1 MSHLKIGKYY
11 GEDVSKKTYFFGD
24 ILGDGYKDITS
35 IEMIVSSS
43 NFSNKDFLFTRDF
56 LIDYVDTLDI
66 KNITIK
72 EKHLLCEYSVL
83 SYDEISEFYGADKA
97 IVLINDNDNKLIH
110 SLNVRKKSIISIY
123 EDTLTKGEIDVLG
136 LSLSIN
142 NLDTFDLDSVLLGID
157 KITYLNDNDKIIIKN
172 ILNGESQKGY
182 SDDIYKI
189 K

>member
-1 MSHLKIGKYY
+1 MGHLKIGKYY
-11 GEDVSKKTYFFGD
+11 GEDISKKTYFFGG
-24 ILGDGYKDITS
+24 ILEDGYKDITS

-43 NFSNKDFLFTRDF
+43 DFSNKDFLFTRDF

-72 EKHLLCEYSVL
+72 EKHLLCEYGVL
-83 SYDEISEFYGADKA
+83 SYDDISNFYDSDKA
-97 IVLINDNDNKLIH
+97 NVLINDIDIKLINT
-110 SLNVRKKSIISIY
+110 LNERKKSIISIY
-123 EDTLTKGEIDVLG
+123 EDTLTKGEIDMLG

-142 NLDTFDLDSVLLGID
+142 NFDTFDLDSVLLEID
-157 KITYLNDNDKIIIKN
+157 KITYLSDDDKIIIKN

>member
-11 GEDVSKKTYFFGD
+11 GEDMSKKTYLFGD
-24 ILGDGYKDITS
+24 VLEDGYKDITS
-35 IEMIVSSS
+35 IEMIISSS
-43 NFSNKDFLFTRDF
+43 DFSNKDFLFTRD
-56 LIDYVDTLDI
+56 LLLDYVNTLDI

-72 EKHLLCEYSVL
+72 EKHLLCEYGVL
-83 SYDEISEFYGADKA
+83 SYDDISDFYGADKA

-123 EDTLTKGEIDVLG
+123 EDTLTKGEIDMLA

-142 NLDTFDLDSVLLGID
+142 NLDTFDLDSVLLEID
-157 KITYLNDNDKIIIKN
+157 KIIYLNDNDKTIIKN
-172 ILNGESQKGY
+172 ILNGETQKGD
-182 SDDIYKI
+182 SDDSSKI

>member
-1 MSHLKIGKYY
+1 MSHLKLGKYY
-11 GEDVSKKTYFFGD
+11 GEDISKKTYFFGD
-24 ILGDGYKDITS
+24 ILEGGYKDITS

-43 NFSNKDFLFTRDF
+43 DFSNKDFLFTRDF
-56 LIDYVDTLDI
+56 LISYVDTLDI

-72 EKHLLCEYSVL
+72 EKHLLCEYGVL
-83 SYDEISEFYGADKA
+83 SYDDISEFYGADKA

-110 SLNVRKKSIISIY
+110 SLNDRKKTIISVY
-123 EDTLTKGEIDVLG
+123 EDTLTNGEIDMLS

-142 NLDTFDLDSVLLGID
+142 NFDSFDLDNVLLEID
-157 KITYLNDNDKIIIKN
+157 KITYLSDDDKIIIKN

>member
-1 MSHLKIGKYY
+1 M
-11 GEDVSKKTYFFGD
+11 
-24 ILGDGYKDITS
+24 
-35 IEMIVSSS
+35 
-43 NFSNKDFLFTRDF
+43 
-56 LIDYVDTLDI
+56 
-66 KNITIK
+66 
-72 EKHLLCEYSVL
+72 
-83 SYDEISEFYGADKA
+83 
-97 IVLINDNDNKLIH
+97 NKLIH

-123 EDTLTKGEIDVLG
+123 EDTLTKGEIDMLG

-142 NLDTFDLDSVLLGID
+142 NLDTFDLDSVLLEID

>member
-1 MSHLKIGKYY
+1 MSHLKLGKYY
-11 GEDVSKKTYFFGD
+11 GGDISKKTYFFGD
-24 ILGDGYKDITS
+24 VLEDGYKDITS
-35 IEMIVSSS
+35 IEMIISSS
-43 NFSNKDFLFTRDF
+43 DFTNKDFLFTRDF

-72 EKHLLCEYSVL
+72 EKHLLCEYGVL
-83 SYDEISEFYGADKA
+83 SYDDISEFYGADKA

-110 SLNVRKKSIISIY
+110 SLNDRKKSIISLY
-123 EDTLTKGEIDVLG
+123 EDTLTKGEIDELS

-142 NLDTFDLDSVLLGID
+142 NFNTFDLDSVLLEID
-157 KITYLNDNDKIIIKN
+157 KITYLSDDDKIIIKN

>member
-11 GEDVSKKTYFFGD
+11 GEDMSKKTYSFGD
-24 ILGDGYKDITS
+24 VLEDGYKDITS
-35 IEMIVSSS
+35 IEMIISSS
-43 NFSNKDFLFTRDF
+43 DFSNKDFLFTRD
-56 LIDYVDTLDI
+56 LLLDYVDTLDI

-72 EKHLLCEYSVL
+72 EKHLLCEYGVL
-83 SYDEISEFYGADKA
+83 SYDDISEFYGADKA

-110 SLNVRKKSIISIY
+110 SLNDRKKSIISLY
-123 EDTLTKGEIDVLG
+123 EDTLTKGEIGELS

-142 NLDTFDLDSVLLGID
+142 NFDTFDLDSVLLKID
-157 KITYLNDNDKIIIKN
+157 KITYLSDDDKIIIKN
-172 ILNGESQKGY
+172 ILHGESQKGY

>member
-11 GEDVSKKTYFFGD
+11 GEDMSKKTYFFGD
-24 ILGDGYKDITS
+24 VLEDGYKDITS
-35 IEMIVSSS
+35 IEMIISSS
-43 NFSNKDFLFTRDF
+43 DFSNKDFLFTRDF
-56 LIDYVDTLDI
+56 LIDYVNTLDI

-72 EKHLLCEYSVL
+72 EKHLLCEYAVL
-83 SYDEISEFYGADKA
+83 SYDDISEFYGADKA

-123 EDTLTKGEIDVLG
+123 ENTLTKGEIDMLG
-136 LSLSIN
+136 LSIN
-142 NLDTFDLDSVLLGID
+142 NLDTFDLDSVLLEID

>member
-1 MSHLKIGKYY
+1 
-11 GEDVSKKTYFFGD
+11 
-24 ILGDGYKDITS
+24 
-35 IEMIVSSS
+35 MIISSS
-43 NFSNKDFLFTRDF
+43 DFSNKDFLFTRDF
-56 LIDYVDTLDI
+56 LIDYVNTLDI

-72 EKHLLCEYSVL
+72 EKHLLCEYAVL
-83 SYDEISEFYGADKA
+83 SYDDISEFYGADKA

-123 EDTLTKGEIDVLG
+123 ENTLTKGEIDMLG
-136 LSLSIN
+136 LSIN
-142 NLDTFDLDSVLLGID
+142 NLDTFDLDSVLLEID

>member
-1 MSHLKIGKYY
+1 MSHLKLGKYY
-11 GEDVSKKTYFFGD
+11 GEDISKKTYFFGD
-24 ILGDGYKDITS
+24 TLEDGYKDITS

-43 NFSNKDFLFTRDF
+43 DFSNKDFLFTRDF
-56 LIDYVDTLDI
+56 LIDYFDTLDI

-72 EKHLLCEYSVL
+72 EKHLLCEYGVL
-83 SYDEISEFYGADKA
+83 SYDDISEFYGADKA
-97 IVLINDNDNKLIH
+97 IVLINDNDKKLIH
-110 SLNVRKKSIISIY
+110 SLNGRKKSIISLY
-123 EDTLTKGEIDVLG
+123 EDTLTKGEIDMLG

-142 NLDTFDLDSVLLGID
+142 NFDTFDLDSVLLEID
-157 KITYLNDNDKIIIKN
+157 KITYLSDDDKIIIKN

>member
-1 MSHLKIGKYY
+1 MSHLKLGKYY
-11 GEDVSKKTYFFGD
+11 GGDKTKKTYFFGD

-136 LSLSIN
+136 FSL
-142 NLDTFDLDSVLLGID
+142 
-157 KITYLNDNDKIIIKN
+157 
-172 ILNGESQKGY
+172 
-182 SDDIYKI
+182 
-189 K
+189 